1 MPLPGTN
8 TEHIERGSQATPLAE
23 DVLKQLQGELSQG
36 AFGHGVGPAQR
47 NSTDWLTSLLTSM
60 TGERGQGGID
70 PTGFLDALGKRNT
83 EFVDRQATDLGDTL
97 GPGTRFGSQTLQAA
111 TDLRR
116 GAASDFNVTSAQSM
130 LDAGKFNSQFGLA
143 QDQQLMAGIG
153 QLFDQGTGAINPFL
167 QMAQMGILP
176 EEITQ
181 NPNWT
186 AQLLNAG
193 ARVAAGIAT
202 GGGSEVANA
211 ASGGGAFDIFGQG
224 GSSVGG
230 GGGRGFNPDPNVF
243 AGSGIGMQNTANTGN
258 FGASFDPN
266 SVFFGTFGGPG
277 RETLPK
283 FGQRR

>member
-83 EFVDRQATDLGDTL
+83 EFVNRQATDQGDMF
-97 GPGTRFGSQTLQAA
+97 GAGGSRFGSQVSQAN

-130 LDAGKFNSQFGLA
+130 LDAGKFNAQFGLA
-143 QDQQLMAGIG
+143 QDQALMAGMG

-167 QMAQMGILP
+167 QMAQMYM
-176 EEITQ
+176 TK
-181 NPNWT
+181 
-186 AQLLNAG
+186 A
-193 ARVAAGIAT
+193 
-202 GGGSEVANA
+202 GGSVVEYV
-211 ASGGGAFDIFGQG
+211 DT
-224 GSSVGG
+224 
-230 GGGRGFNPDPNVF
+230 FNIEQDSMGNDVSEYIGDP
-243 AGSGIGMQNTANTGN
+243 I
-258 FGASFDPN
+258 
-266 SVFFGTFGGPG
+266 
-277 RETLPK
+277 
-283 FGQRR
+283 

>member
-1 MPLPGTN
+1 MPPPGTN

-116 GAASDFNVTSAQSM
+116 GAASDYNVTSAQSM
-130 LDAGKFNSQFGLA
+130 LDAGKFNAQFGLA
-143 QDQQLMAGIG
+143 QDQALMAGMG

-181 NPNWT
+181 SPNWT

-193 ARVAAGIAT
+193 TKAAAAYAT
-202 GGGSEVANA
+202 KG
-211 ASGGGAFDIFGQG
+211 ASLGTDTDMFGQG
-224 GSSVGG
+224 GSTVGSGG
-230 GGGRGFNPDPNVF
+230 GGFNPDPNVF
-243 AGSGIGMQNTANTGN
+243 AGNPGFGMQDPRNQGMGN
-258 FGASFDPN
+258 MGASFDPN